1 MRSDTNK
8 QGAQGELH
16 AKLLSGT
23 TVPGTPHRPPYLK
36 SHVVPPRPH
45 PPTAQ
50 KPRNINDPISKPET
64 SSRELRAKLLSCTR
78 FLGRPTRRPPR
89 VLQGNRGVTAALVGG
104 GRARARTRTPDW
116 RPPRG
121 LRGNRGV
128 TAALVGGGRARAG
141 LEIDHSER
149 SSRVAISRAG
159 RRPRAHRADTPKHCR
174 HNRQPPPRLLHNSP
188 HGSSPRRPWRICYD
202 VRPVASHARSYRLG

>member
-1 MRSDTNK
+1 MLRTTSPPSIAPPPQSRMQFPNRSDLAMRSDTNK

-36 SHVVPPRPH
+36 SHVIPPRPH

-78 FLGRPTRRPPR
+78 FLGCPP
-89 VLQGNRGVTAALVGG
+89 G
-104 GRARARTRTPDW
+104 GRRGSYRAIRMW
-116 RPPRG
+116 
-121 LRGNRGV
+121 L
-128 TAALVGGGRARAG
+128 
-141 LEIDHSER
+141 
-149 SSRVAISRAG
+149 
-159 RRPRAHRADTPKHCR
+159 
-174 HNRQPPPRLLHNSP
+174 
-188 HGSSPRRPWRICYD
+188 RRPWAAAGPGCT
-202 VRPVASHARSYRLG
+202 HARPIESRRVAWGAIGV

>member
-1 MRSDTNK
+1 MWNFAALDTFPTINRQSYFQTGVAPKRQVLQRKPSCHRRSLKLLSAATCSVPHPHHLSPLSPPQSRMQFPNRSDLAMRSDTNK

-23 TVPGTPHRPPYLK
+23 TVPGTPHHPPYLK
-36 SHVVPPRPH
+36 SHVIPPRPH

-89 VLQGNRGVTAALVGG
+89 VLQGNKDVAAAPVGG

-121 LRGNRGV
+121 P
-128 TAALVGGGRARAG
+128 GG
-141 LEIDHSER
+141 
-149 SSRVAISRAG
+149 
-159 RRPRAHRADTPKHCR
+159 
-174 HNRQPPPRLLHNSP
+174 Q
-188 HGSSPRRPWRICYD
+188 
-202 VRPVASHARSYRLG
+202 

>member
-1 MRSDTNK
+1 MTHSQQSTVNPIFRPVSPQSVKYCNENRPVIDTASNFFPPPHAPHHIPTIHRPPPQSRMQFPNRSDLAMRSDTNK

-78 FLGRPTRRPPR
+78 FLGCPP
-89 VLQGNRGVTAALVGG
+89 G
-104 GRARARTRTPDW
+104 GRRGAYRAIRMW
-116 RPPRG
+116 
-121 LRGNRGV
+121 L
-128 TAALVGGGRARAG
+128 
-141 LEIDHSER
+141 
-149 SSRVAISRAG
+149 
-159 RRPRAHRADTPKHCR
+159 
-174 HNRQPPPRLLHNSP
+174 
-188 HGSSPRRPWRICYD
+188 RRPWGRQGQGTH
-202 VRPVASHARSYRLG
+202 AHARLEAAAWPAGQ

>member
-36 SHVVPPRPH
+36 SHVIPPRPH

-64 SSRELRAKLLSCTR
+64 SSRELRAKLLRLRSQGQGTHAYA
-78 FLGRPTRRPPR
+78 RPE
-89 VLQGNRGVTAALVGG
+89 AA
-104 GRARARTRTPDW
+104 
-116 RPPRG
+116 
-121 LRGNRGV
+121 
-128 TAALVGGGRARAG
+128 
-141 LEIDHSER
+141 E
-149 SSRVAISRAG
+149 
-159 RRPRAHRADTPKHCR
+159 
-174 HNRQPPPRLLHNSP
+174 PRLQHI
-188 HGSSPRRPWRICYD
+188 RIGNKHPD
-202 VRPVASHARSYRLG
+202 R